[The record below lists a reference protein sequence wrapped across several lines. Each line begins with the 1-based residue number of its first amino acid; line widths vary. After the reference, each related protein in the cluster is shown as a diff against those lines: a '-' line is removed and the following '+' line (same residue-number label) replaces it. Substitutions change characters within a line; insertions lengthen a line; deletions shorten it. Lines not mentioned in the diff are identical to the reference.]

1 MTESHPHASIHPAFD
16 TLVETIAALRDPE
29 TGCPWDSAQTHES
42 IAANM
47 VEEAYEAVDA
57 IEAGDVDHMREE
69 LGDVLMQI
77 LLQSRMAEEEGSFSI
92 DDVCK
97 DLDDKL
103 VRRHPHVFG
112 GAHAGTAADVE
123 AIWAQVKLSERAA
136 ARASDGL
143 LDAVPKN
150 LPALL
155 QTQKISRKAA
165 AVGFEWSNEQG
176 VWDKVAEEVAEFKA
190 AATPEEA
197 ALEFGDILFALVNVA
212 RWRGIDAESALRASN
227 AKFRARW
234 AHMEAEAGG
243 SDALEGR
250 DAAELE
256 ELWRSA
262 KADESKAGKP
272 RTDAQESDA

>member
-29 TGCPWDSAQTHES
+29 TGCPWDSTQTHES

-155 QTQKISRKAA
+155 QAQKISRKAA
-165 AVGFEWSNEQG
+165 VVGFEWSNEQG
-176 VWDKVAEEVAEFKA
+176 VWNKVAEEVAEFKA

-243 SDALEGR
+243 SDALEGL

-262 KADESKAGKP
+262 KVDESKAGKR
-272 RTDAQESDA
+272 RTDAQGPDA